1 MTAAVTVTAD
11 LPWLFLLM
19 VWNCAEAEC
28 KALLAQAGSSGG
40 EASHLTGL
48 LHKALEHA
56 ADLLHQTAVSEHY
69 VRSTVNR
76 AQSTEHSQQSRRCCQ
91 HATLSEQHTELA
103 VDLLD

>member
-1 MTAAVTVTAD
+1 VTVAVTVTVTVTVAVTVVVTAD

-40 EASHLTGL
+40 QPSPLTRL

-56 ADLLHQTAVSEHY
+56 ADLLHQTAVSERY
-69 VRSTVNR
+69 VRSTVNT
-76 AQSTEHSQQSRRCCQ
+76 AQST
-91 HATLSEQHTELA
+91 
-103 VDLLD
+103 